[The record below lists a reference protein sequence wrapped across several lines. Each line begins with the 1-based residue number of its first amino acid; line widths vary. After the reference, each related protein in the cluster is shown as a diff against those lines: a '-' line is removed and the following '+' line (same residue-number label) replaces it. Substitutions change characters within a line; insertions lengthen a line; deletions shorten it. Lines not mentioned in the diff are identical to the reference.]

1 MLSKVLLFFWILFT
15 VLNRHRIMT
24 GTKLSKTFT
33 IKETFQI
40 TWTNLSKHSKK
51 KKKNETTVIY
61 RENRF
66 FSNNKF
72 K

>member
-1 MLSKVLLFFWILFT
+1 
-15 VLNRHRIMT
+15 MT

-51 KKKNETTVIY
+51 KKKKTKTLKFTVRTVSFKIT
-61 RENRF
+61 NL
-66 FSNNKF
+66 NN
-72 K
+72 